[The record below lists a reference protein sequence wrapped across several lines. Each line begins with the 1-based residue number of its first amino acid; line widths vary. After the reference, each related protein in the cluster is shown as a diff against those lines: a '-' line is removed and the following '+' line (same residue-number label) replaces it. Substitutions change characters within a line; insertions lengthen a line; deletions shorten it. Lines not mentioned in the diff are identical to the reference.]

1 MSDDPFDI
9 FDQLAAQPQR
19 KRTSTDRTKE
29 LQPGAALKTTTR
41 KSLRAGQYIRRQF
54 TFRPDQLDNVATMAR
69 RLKVP
74 QADLV
79 RWLVDRGLQ
88 AIQRD
93 GETPETIEVSTT
105 RLAPP
110 G

>member
-1 MSDDPFDI
+1 MTDDLFAKLGQQSTRP
-9 FDQLAAQPQR
+9 R
-19 KRTSTDRTKE
+19 KSTDRTQE
-29 LQPGAALKTTTR
+29 LQTGAALTATAR

-54 TFRPDQLDNVATMAR
+54 TFRPGQLDDIATLAR

-93 GETPETIEVSTT
+93 GETPESIEVSTT